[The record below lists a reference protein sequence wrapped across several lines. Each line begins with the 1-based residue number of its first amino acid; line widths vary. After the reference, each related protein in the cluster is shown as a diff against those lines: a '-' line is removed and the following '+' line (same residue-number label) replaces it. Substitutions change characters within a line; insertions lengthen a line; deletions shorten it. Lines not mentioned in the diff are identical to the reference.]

1 MSDAFE
7 KGLKIRKEVMGDD
20 FVEKALQNATAYAM
34 PLQTLV
40 TENAWG
46 DVWGREGLSRR
57 DRSLL
62 NLGMIAVL
70 NRPNEFK
77 GHVRGA
83 LRNGVTPEEIR
94 EVILQVSVYAGFP
107 AAIDS
112 FRNASEVLAAEGI
125 DLNEISPE

>member
-7 KGLKIRKEVMGDD
+7 KGLKIRKEVVGDD

-34 PLQTLV
+34 PLQKLV

>member
-34 PLQTLV
+34 PLQKLV

-125 DLNEISPE
+125 DLNDVSPE